1 MVQPFPTRDFL
12 DGLKFT
18 FPSDRVDVESKPRPE
33 PEPDGDLDPRLGHD
47 FGQTPMT
54 DPRSLGSSVAV
65 HLVLLAVASLS
76 LWSVALPR
84 ASEGPSVLSGELE
97 PVDNR
102 ADKGNIPGSGG
113 GSPGPIGGLG
123 NVAFMAPPAGANSQA
138 NVDPAADALL
148 REILPPTA
156 RRPAEELERALPG
169 PLTSGVGL
177 VPGSGEGGGGGS
189 GGGSGGGIGRGI
201 GPGTEFFGTREHGH
215 SFAYVIDCSGS
226 MAMQNS
232 LEVAK
237 RELLSSL
244 GQLPPDARFSV
255 IFYSLD
261 ARVFTDPD
269 GKPGLMPATSSN
281 KLRVQEQ
288 LRTVPPFGGTDHM
301 LALRTALALK
311 PEVIFFLTDA
321 DLIADSEVDKILDQ
335 AHGCRIQAVEFG
347 RGRDL
352 GMNTPLRRLATAS
365 GGIYRYIDTMS
376 FPKTGPRY

>member
-1 MVQPFPTRDFL
+1 MERPEL
-12 DGLKFT
+12 D
-18 FPSDRVDVESKPRPE
+18 DE
-33 PEPDGDLDPRLGHD
+33 PEPRFGHQ
-47 FGQTPMT
+47 FGETPMT
-54 DPRSLGSSVAV
+54 DPRSLGSSVAA
-65 HLVLLAVASLS
+65 HLLLVAVASATL
-76 LWSVALPR
+76 LNVALPR
-84 ASEGPSVLSGELE
+84 SDERPSVLRGEVE

-102 ADKGNIPGSGG
+102 AATGNVPGVGG

-123 NVAFMAPPAGANSQA
+123 NVAIVAPADDANP
-138 NVDPAADALL
+138 DPAADALL
-148 REILPPTA
+148 SEILPTTA
-156 RRPAEELERALPG
+156 RKPAEELERALPG

-201 GPGTEFFGTREHGH
+201 GPGTEFFGTREHAH

-237 RELLSSL
+237 RELLASL
-244 GQLPPDARFSV
+244 SQLPPDARFSV

-261 ARVFTDPD
+261 ARVFTDPT
-269 GKPGLMPATSSN
+269 GKQGLMPATSSN

-288 LRTVPPFGGTDHM
+288 LRAIPPFGGTDHM
-301 LALRTALALK
+301 LALRTALGLR

-321 DLIADSEVDKILDQ
+321 DLMSDSEVDKILDQ
-335 AHGCRIQAVEFG
+335 SHGCRIQAVEFG

-365 GGIYRYIDTMS
+365 GGVYRYIDTMS
-376 FPKTGPRY
+376 FSK